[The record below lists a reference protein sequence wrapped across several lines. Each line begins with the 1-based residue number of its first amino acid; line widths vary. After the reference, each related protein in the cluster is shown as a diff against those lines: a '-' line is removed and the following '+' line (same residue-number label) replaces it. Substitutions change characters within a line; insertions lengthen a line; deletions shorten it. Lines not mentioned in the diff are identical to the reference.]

1 MGATKAV
8 NSIIKII
15 LVILLSLSLTD
26 RDMKVENVLFDKNW
40 NCKLT
45 DFGFA
50 RECYDPR
57 SGTLKLSETFC
68 GTEP

>member
-1 MGATKAV
+1 
-8 NSIIKII
+8 
-15 LVILLSLSLTD
+15 
-26 RDMKVENVLFDKNW
+26 MKVENVLFDKNW

-68 GTEP
+68 GTGNL

>member
-1 MGATKAV
+1 
-8 NSIIKII
+8 
-15 LVILLSLSLTD
+15 
-26 RDMKVENVLFDKNW
+26 MKVENVLFDKNW

-57 SGTLKLSETFC
+57 TGTLKLSETFC
-68 GTEP
+68 GTGKYIAYNIVKLKA